1 MKINGGSNPS
11 SVAIM
16 PHILSY
22 GGEEEEKAEFEVD
35 LNVTTTLVKLK
46 VVAYMLQ

>member
-1 MKINGGSNPS
+1 
-11 SVAIM
+11 M
-16 PHILSY
+16 PNILSCV
-22 GGEEEEKAEFEVD
+22 GEEEEKAEFEVD